1 MEPFSFGPLQVG
13 ERQLCFDEPLLMGV
27 VNVTPN
33 SFSSGHTVDA
43 AASIAH
49 GVQLWRDGAAIL
61 DVGGEATNPKAAP
74 VSAEEEWA
82 RIEPVLR
89 GLAAATSAILSVDTT
104 KAEVAARAVAA
115 GATIV
120 NDVSGGRFDAAMID
134 TVAELVR
141 THRVA
146 YVASHLRGRSIS
158 EVFAAEPAGAGSP
171 GAAVPEGA
179 AELQGAKAPG
189 GAADDATSSA
199 GLPEATGSAG
209 LPGAAGG
216 PGAVGSSGSHG
227 AASPKGAA
235 GAVARPQPSK
245 ADVIAELVEQVA
257 ALPALVRAATIVDPG
272 LGFGKGAGSLN
283 LELMGAGGEL
293 GRATGR
299 PVLIGPSRKRF
310 LRRLLPENASALE
323 LDMATVGACLAAVRG
338 GAQLL
343 RIHAVALLRPA
354 LAVYIRK

>member
-49 GVQLWRDGAAIL
+49 GVQQWRDGATIL

-74 VSAEEEWA
+74 VSTEEEWA

-89 GLAAATSAILSVDTT
+89 GLAAATGAILSVDTT

-158 EVFAAEPAGAGSP
+158 EVFAAEPA
-171 GAAVPEGA
+171 
-179 AELQGAKAPG
+179 
-189 GAADDATSSA
+189 
-199 GLPEATGSAG
+199 
-209 LPGAAGG
+209 AGG
-216 PGAVGSSGSHG
+216 LA
-227 AASPKGAA
+227 
-235 GAVARPQPSK
+235 ARPMPSK
-245 ADVIAELVEQVA
+245 AEVIAELVEQVA

-283 LELMGAGGEL
+283 LELMRAGGEL

-299 PVLIGPSRKRF
+299 PVLLGPSRKRF

-323 LDMATVGACLAAVRG
+323 LDLATVGACLAAVRG

>member
-13 ERQLCFDEPLLMGV
+13 ERQLCFDEPVLMGV

-49 GVQLWRDGAAIL
+49 GVQLWRDGASIL

-89 GLAAATSAILSVDTT
+89 GLAAATGAILSVDTT

-120 NDVSGGRFDAAMID
+120 NDVSGGRFDTAMID

-141 THRVA
+141 SHQVA

-158 EVFAAEPAGAGSP
+158 EVFAAEPAVGSRE
-171 GAAVPEGA
+171 AAWS
-179 AELQGAKAPG
+179 Q
-189 GAADDATSSA
+189 
-199 GLPEATGSAG
+199 
-209 LPGAAGG
+209 GAAG
-216 PGAVGSSGSHG
+216 SY
-227 AASPKGAA
+227 AAAWTQGAA
-235 GAVARPQPSK
+235 GAHGAGGAAGAAGSAGAEDAADVASAAAAPSGAAATGIVTRIRALPVASK
-245 ADVIAELVEQVA
+245 AEVIAELVEQVA
-257 ALPALVRAATIVDPG
+257 ALPAAVRAATIVDPG

-310 LRRLLPENASALE
+310 LRRLLPEHASALE
-323 LDMATVGACLAAVRG
+323 LDLATVGACLAAVRG